1 MKTELTY
8 STKISAYITSVRGNV
23 FQCDFFPYA
32 TLDEC
37 KRWAK
42 NALDDNLM
50 EIPAQL
56 ISKISFCD
64 ANTAELLMT
73 CERDEEEAKA
83 EDPLE
88 WNFDEDL
95 GFDPY
100 LGEYTYDC

>member
-23 FQCDFFPYA
+23 FQYDFFHYA